1 MFGQW
6 KRVAGF
12 GAMIEES
19 CKPEGKFAAISDIV
33 L

>member
-6 KRVAGF
+6 KRVF